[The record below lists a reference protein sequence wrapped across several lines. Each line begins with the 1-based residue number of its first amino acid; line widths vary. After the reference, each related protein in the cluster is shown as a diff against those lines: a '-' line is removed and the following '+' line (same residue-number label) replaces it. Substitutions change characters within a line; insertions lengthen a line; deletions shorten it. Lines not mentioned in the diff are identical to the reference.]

1 MSPNSQPSGAS
12 AALMSGASP
21 RPTLGPWQ
29 AIAIVV
35 GIVIGAGI
43 FKAPSLVAMNSPS
56 EAWMMAAW
64 ILGGLISII
73 GALCYCEL
81 ATAYPSAGGD
91 YHFLH
96 RAFGR
101 QVSFLFAWSRF
112 AVITTGSIA
121 LLAFVFGDYM
131 TQVLPLGPHSTAV
144 WAVGSVLALT
154 WINIRGI
161 RQGAATQVLL
171 TWLEVGGLILVFVAG
186 VVAAV
191 GGLGASAPEAA
202 QQAAQAAAAAGTA
215 GGASPATGSAPVFSW
230 GAFGFAMVFVLL
242 TFGGWNEGAY
252 ISAELRDRER
262 NMVRVMVG
270 SLVLVTLLYL
280 AANWAYL
287 AALGLKGM
295 GSSKAVAA
303 DLLGITFGKT
313 GEVLISIMVAV
324 AALTSINATM
334 MVGAR
339 SNFAA
344 GRDWEALG
352 KLGEWV
358 EDRGT
363 PANAL
368 WAQGLFAIVLI
379 GLGLAT
385 GGGFATLV
393 EYTAPVFW
401 FFFLLSGLSLFV
413 LRWREPSTPRPF
425 RVPLYPVLP
434 LLFCLSCGY
443 MLYSS
448 LGYVGSNA
456 FLGVNAAWVGV
467 GVLAAGLI
475 LMAGVSAL
483 GRRR

>member
-1 MSPNSQPSGAS
+1 
-12 AALMSGASP
+12 MSGIEPTPAAGATAQGAP
-21 RPTLGPWQ
+21 RQTLGFTE

-56 EAWMMAAW
+56 EAWLMAAW
-64 ILGGLISII
+64 VLGGVISII

-101 QVSFLFAWSRF
+101 QVSFLFAWCRF
-112 AVITTGSIA
+112 SVITTGSIA

-131 TQVLPLGPHSTAV
+131 TQVIPLGPYSSTL
-144 WAVGSVLALT
+144 WGIGSVLVLT
-154 WINIRGI
+154 WLNIRGI
-161 RQGAATQVLL
+161 KQGAATQVLL
-171 TWLEVGGLILVFVAG
+171 TGLEVGGLVLVFVAG
-186 VVAAV
+186 VYAAYA
-191 GGLGASAPEAA
+191 GLGASAPAA
-202 QQAAQAAAAAGTA
+202 ASAAPAAGAQA
-215 GGASPATGSAPVFSW
+215 FSL

-252 ISAELRDRER
+252 ISAELRDRDR

-287 AALGLKGM
+287 AALGLSGM
-295 GSSKAVAA
+295 AKSQAVAA
-303 DLLGITFGKT
+303 DLLRVTFGPV
-313 GEVLISIMVAV
+313 GEVLISLMVAIS
-324 AALTSINATM
+324 ALTSINATM

-344 GRDWEALG
+344 GRDWDALG

-363 PANAL
+363 PVNAL
-368 WAQGLFAIVLI
+368 LAQGAFALLLI

-385 GGGFATLV
+385 GGGFSTMV

-401 FFFLLSGLSLFV
+401 LFFLLAGVSLFV
-413 LRWREPSTPRPF
+413 LRWREPNTPRPF
-425 RVPLYPVLP
+425 KVPLYPVLP
-434 LLFCLSCGY
+434 VLFCAACAY
-443 MLYSS
+443 MLQSS
-448 LGYVGSNA
+448 LGYVGGNT

-467 GVLAAGLI
+467 AVLGIGVV
-475 LMAGVSAL
+475 LMAFL
-483 GRRR
+483 GGFRGANAGQRAN

>member
-1 MSPNSQPSGAS
+1 MSQGQTQGA
-12 AALMSGASP
+12 P
-21 RPTLGPWQ
+21 RQTLGMVE

-56 EAWMMAAW
+56 EGWLMVAWL
-64 ILGGLISII
+64 LGGLISII

-101 QVSFLFAWSRF
+101 QVSFLFAWCRF
-112 AVITTGSIA
+112 SVITTGSIA

-131 TQVLPLGPHSTAV
+131 TQVVSLGPYSSAIWGV
-144 WAVGSVLALT
+144 LSVVLLT
-154 WINIRGI
+154 WLNVRGVK
-161 RQGAATQVLL
+161 QGAATQVLL
-171 TWLEVGGLILVFVAG
+171 TGFEVAGLVLVFVAG
-186 VVAAV
+186 VYAAWA
-191 GGLGASAPEAA
+191 GLGASAAA
-202 QQAAQAAAAAGTA
+202 AAAQAAPQAAPAAGTA
-215 GGASPATGSAPVFSW
+215 GFSL

-270 SLVLVTLLYL
+270 SLLLVTALYL

-287 AALGLKGM
+287 AALGLGGM
-295 GSSKAVAA
+295 AKSQAVAA
-303 DLLGITFGKT
+303 DLLRISFGKT
-313 GEVLISIMVAV
+313 GEVLISLMVAIS
-324 AALTSINATM
+324 ALTSINATM

-344 GRDWEALG
+344 GRDWDALG

-363 PANAL
+363 PVNAL
-368 WAQGLFAIVLI
+368 LAQGAFALLLI
-379 GLGLAT
+379 LLGLAT
-385 GGGFATLV
+385 GGGFSTMV
-393 EYTAPVFW
+393 EFTAPVFW
-401 FFFLLSGLSLFV
+401 LFFLLAGISLFV
-413 LRWREPSTPRPF
+413 LRAREPNTPRPF
-425 RVPLYPVLP
+425 KVPLYPVLP
-434 LLFCLSCGY
+434 LLFCAACAY
-443 MLYSS
+443 MLQSS
-448 LGYVGSNA
+448 LGYVGGNT

-467 GVLAAGLI
+467 AVLGVGVVLLALMGGL
-475 LMAGVSAL
+475 
-483 GRRR
+483 RRQERPSGSR

>member
-1 MSPNSQPSGAS
+1 MSSTSGRQDPAESGSTS
-12 AALMSGASP
+12 ALP
-21 RPTLGPWQ
+21 KPTLGPLQ

-64 ILGGLISII
+64 IFGGLVSII

-101 QVSFLFAWSRF
+101 QVSFLFAWCRF
-112 AVITTGSIA
+112 SVITTGSIA

-131 TQVLPLGPHSTAV
+131 TKVLPLGQHSAAI
-144 WAVGSVLALT
+144 WAVASVLVLT

-161 RQGAATQVLL
+161 QQGAATQVLL
-171 TWLEVGGLILVFVAG
+171 TWLEVGGLVLVFVAG

-191 GGLGASAPEAA
+191 GGLGASAPEAI
-202 QQAAQAAAAAGTA
+202 QAAQAAQAAT
-215 GGASPATGSAPVFSW
+215 PAKAFSW

-287 AALGLKGM
+287 AALGLKGVAE
-295 GSSKAVAA
+295 SKAVAA
-303 DLLGITFGKT
+303 DLLGITFGKA
-313 GEVLISIMVAV
+313 GEILISLMVAV

-344 GRDWEALG
+344 GRDWQALG
-352 KLGEWV
+352 KLGVWV

-368 WAQGLFAIVLI
+368 FAQGAFAIVLV
-379 GLGLAT
+379 GLGLVT
-385 GGGFATLV
+385 GGGFATMV

-401 FFFLLSGLSLFV
+401 LFFLLSGLSLFV
-413 LRWREPSTPRPF
+413 LRWREPQTARPF

-434 LLFCLSCGY
+434 VLFCLSCAY
-443 MLYSS
+443 MLQSS
-448 LGYVGSNA
+448 LGYVGSNT
-456 FLGVNAAWVGV
+456 FLGANAAWVGV
-467 GVLAAGLI
+467 GVL
-475 LMAGVSAL
+475 GVGVVLLVIVASL
-483 GRRR
+483 SRSR

>member
-1 MSPNSQPSGAS
+1 MSSSPAASEANRSGAP
-12 AALMSGASP
+12 AAVP
-21 RPTLGPWQ
+21 RPTLGPVQ

-64 ILGGLISII
+64 VLGGVISII

-101 QVSFLFAWSRF
+101 QVSFLFAWCRF
-112 AVITTGSIA
+112 SVITTGSIA

-131 TQVLPLGPHSTAV
+131 TKVIPLGQYSAAI
-144 WAVGSVLALT
+144 WAVASVLLLT
-154 WINIRGI
+154 WVNVRGI

-191 GGLGASAPEAA
+191 AGLGASSPEAV
-202 QQAAQAAAAAGTA
+202 QAAAAASAAT
-215 GGASPATGSAPVFSW
+215 PAKAFSW

-262 NMVRVMVG
+262 NMVKVMVG

-280 AANWAYL
+280 AANWAYV
-287 AALGLKGM
+287 AALGMKGVAE
-295 GSSKAVAA
+295 SKAVAA
-303 DLLGITFGKT
+303 DLLGVTFGKT
-313 GEVLISIMVAV
+313 GEVLISLMVAV

-368 WAQGLFAIVLI
+368 LAQGAFALVLV

-385 GGGFATLV
+385 GGGFATMV

-413 LRWREPSTPRPF
+413 LRWREPATPRPF
-425 RVPLYPVLP
+425 KVPLYPVLP
-434 LLFCLSCGY
+434 VLFCLSCAY
-443 MLYSS
+443 MLQSS
-448 LGYVGSNA
+448 LGYVGSNT

-467 GVLAAGLI
+467 GVLAVGVV
-475 LMAGVSAL
+475 LMGVVASLSRA
-483 GRRR
+483 R

>member
-1 MSPNSQPSGAS
+1 MSPVQTQGA
-12 AALMSGASP
+12 P
-21 RPTLGPWQ
+21 RQTLGVVQ

-56 EAWMMAAW
+56 EGWLMVAWV
-64 ILGGLISII
+64 LGGLISII

-101 QVSFLFAWSRF
+101 QVSFLFAWCRF
-112 AVITTGSIA
+112 SVITTGSIA

-131 TQVLPLGPHSTAV
+131 TQVLSLGPYSSAI
-144 WAVGSVLALT
+144 WAVLSVLLLT
-154 WINIRGI
+154 WLNVRGV

-171 TWLEVGGLILVFVAG
+171 TGFEVAGLVLVFVAG
-186 VVAAV
+186 LYAAWA
-191 GGLGASAPEAA
+191 GLGASAPQA
-202 QQAAQAAAAAGTA
+202 AAQAAPAAG
-215 GGASPATGSAPVFSW
+215 ASAFSI

-270 SLVLVTLLYL
+270 SLLLVTALYL

-287 AALGLKGM
+287 AALGLGGM
-295 GSSKAVAA
+295 AQSKAVAA
-303 DLLGITFGKT
+303 DLLRISFGKT
-313 GEVLISIMVAV
+313 GEVLISLMVAIS
-324 AALTSINATM
+324 ALTSINATM

-344 GRDWEALG
+344 GRDWDALG

-363 PANAL
+363 PVNAL
-368 WAQGLFAIVLI
+368 LAQGAFALLLI
-379 GLGLAT
+379 ALGIAT
-385 GGGFATLV
+385 GGGFATMV
-393 EYTAPVFW
+393 EFTAPVFW
-401 FFFLLSGLSLFV
+401 LFFLLAGISLFV
-413 LRWREPSTPRPF
+413 LRVREPAAPRPF
-425 RVPLYPVLP
+425 KVPLYPVLP
-434 LLFCLSCGY
+434 LVFCAACAY
-443 MLYSS
+443 MLQSS
-448 LGYVGSNA
+448 LGYVGGNT

-467 GVLAAGLI
+467 GVLAVGAV
-475 LMAGVSAL
+475 LMAAL
-483 GRRR
+483 GGLRPSQRTDGAR

>member
-1 MSPNSQPSGAS
+1 MSSTPVGPEANRSGAPV
-12 AALMSGASP
+12 AAP
-21 RPTLGPWQ
+21 RPTLGPVQ

-64 ILGGLISII
+64 VFGGVISII

-101 QVSFLFAWSRF
+101 HVSFLFAWCRF
-112 AVITTGSIA
+112 SVITTGSIA

-131 TQVLPLGPHSTAV
+131 TKVIPLGQYSSAI
-144 WAVGSVLALT
+144 WAVASVLLLT

-171 TWLEVGGLILVFVAG
+171 TWLEVGGLVLVFVAG
-186 VVAAV
+186 VVAAL
-191 GGLGASAPEAA
+191 GGLGASSPEAV
-202 QQAAQAAAAAGTA
+202 QAASAAAAAT
-215 GGASPATGSAPVFSW
+215 PAKAFSW

-262 NMVRVMVG
+262 NMLKVMVG

-280 AANWAYL
+280 AANWAYV
-287 AALGLKGM
+287 AALGMKGVAE
-295 GSSKAVAA
+295 SKAVAA
-303 DLLGITFGKT
+303 DLLGVTFGKA
-313 GEVLISIMVAV
+313 GEVLISLMVAV
-324 AALTSINATM
+324 SALTSINATM

-344 GRDWEALG
+344 GRDWQALG

-368 WAQGLFAIVLI
+368 VAQGVFALI
-379 GLGLAT
+379 LVGLGLAT
-385 GGGFATLV
+385 GGGFATMV

-413 LRWREPSTPRPF
+413 LRWREPATPRPF

-434 LLFCLSCGY
+434 ILFCLSCAY
-443 MLYSS
+443 MLQSS
-448 LGYVGSNA
+448 LGYVGSNT

-467 GVLAAGLI
+467 GVLAV
-475 LMAGVSAL
+475 GVLLL
-483 GRRR
+483 GVVASLSRTR